1 MHTADARQRLLAAG
15 KTILREE
22 GMEAVTVRRLAAA
35 ATCTYPLL
43 YHYFPS
49 LEAYFWELRLS
60 LIADVVTELTALP
73 PTAADPVEGLKQT
86 FRAYAGYFF
95 GNPTLFRFFFARP
108 FVRPEGDTRYAVLEQ
123 FFHRQWVSSFAGLVQ
138 AGLLAAAE
146 VETVAKTLIYA
157 VQGMIL
163 LALSA
168 NGSLTEDAV
177 YAEIDA
183 LLDFLLRKEHPHG

>member
-1 MHTADARQRLLAAG
+1 M
-15 KTILREE
+15 
-22 GMEAVTVRRLAAA
+22 
-35 ATCTYPLL
+35 
-43 YHYFPS
+43 
-49 LEAYFWELRLS
+49 
-60 LIADVVTELTALP
+60 
-73 PTAADPVEGLKQT
+73 
-86 FRAYAGYFF
+86 
-95 GNPTLFRFFFARP
+95 
-108 FVRPEGDTRYAVLEQ
+108 
-123 FFHRQWVSSFAGLVQ
+123 Q

-168 NGSLTEDAV
+168 NGSLTEAAV